1 MLAGWRD
8 EILERI
14 KAVAGQ
20 CEPEGGKICAGAAP
34 PEDSLMRLDWETFM
48 AGLSEQDQA
57 VIQFIVEGNW

>member
-1 MLAGWRD
+1 MLSGWRD
-8 EILERI
+8 EVLERI
-14 KAVAGQ
+14 EAVAGQ
-20 CEPEGGKICAGAAP
+20 FGLEGGKICAGAAR